1 MSKIRK
7 SYTVR
12 FAGFISVLREVFDL
26 LINKNS
32 LNGKYVYLIS
42 ENEPCGKVNG
52 LYFSAKTGQIVALSI
67 ESLSLIPITKRVEIS
82 DIHKLTGE
90 KIVLKKEPRS
100 NDDIN
105 INFDTILDKD
115 VIGIKENG
123 KRIKRI
129 KDINFDF
136 ETGEI
141 SDFVI
146 KRNPFGKKESIVIE
160 SAEIKKGVIY
170 IK

>member
-1 MSKIRK
+1 M
-7 SYTVR
+7 
-12 FAGFISVLREVFDL
+12 

-32 LNGKYVYLIS
+32 LNGRYVYLIS

-52 LYFSAKTGQIVALSI
+52 LYFSAKTGRIEVLSI
-67 ESLSLIPITKRVEIS
+67 ESLSLVPIKKRVKIS

-90 KIVLKKEPRS
+90 KIVIKKEPRS
-100 NDDIN
+100 NDDAHT
-105 INFDTILDKD
+105 NFDTVLDKD

-141 SDFVI
+141 SDFI
-146 KRNPFGKKESIVIE
+146 TKRTPFSKKERIVSE
-160 SAEIKKGVIY
+160 APEIKNGIIY
-170 IK
+170 TK